1 MRRDYG
7 DVWRSVDGEIWL
19 PMATPVMMPFAAG
32 RKQHQMV
39 VFDGSLW
46 VIGGNANWVA
56 QGDVWASADGW
67 IGGGRLRWRFWSVP
81 GIRWRCSGGACGC
94 WAGEDNRG
102 GSNHVWRS
110 ADGVDWTEVTPVT
123 GFPPSSSHQAVSL
136 RGSLLVVG
144 GDNVWASADGENWSE
159 VTGAAFDARVNHQV
173 AVMGGSLWMV
183 GGDGGR
189 GGDEGGGLGS
199 DVWVSADGESWSVA
213 TADAGFVGR
222 ENHRLAVFGGSL
234 WVIGGYDGTR
244 HRDDVWASADG
255 ENWFEV
261 TAAAAFAGR
270 SNHEVAVFA
279 RRRFVYEVADISV
292 AAVGPFLVSTGV
304 TLPVSLATL
313 TVSGGAGAARFGLI
327 DSHGVL
333 RLGDDGVL
341 VATAVIEGGGYA
353 TATMMV
359 QDSTP
364 VNRTPVAVTVG
375 FVAPFSLLQDSVE
388 YVVSPDFVGTVHLLT
403 AVGGLG
409 GYSYARAQGSR
420 ALTVGATGALAVT
433 RPLATGRQVM
443 AVFAVTD
450 EADGEVRFTL
460 IVRRALASGAYGNG
474 GMYLVG
480 GDDGSATLG
489 DVWRSE
495 NGTDWRVFS
504 SGAFAGRKGH
514 QVVSYRSSLWVVGGE
529 GESGRLGDVWRSADG
544 MGWVS
549 VTIAGTAFVGRSGHQ
564 VVSHDGSLWVVGGD
578 DGGATLLGDVWRSAN
593 GADWVSVSISGE
605 GFAGRSGHQVVSHGG
620 DLWVIGGDD
629 GGATLGDVWRS
640 ENGSVWVSVEV
651 SGSPLP
657 GRSGHQAFS
666 HDGNLW
672 VIGGDDGSATLLGD
686 VWRSA
691 DGTDWVSVA
700 VSGTAFVG
708 RSGHQAF
715 SYGGSLWVVGG
726 DDGGATLLGDVW
738 RSADGADWVSVAVS
752 SPSFA
757 GRSGHGMAVHFVSFI
772 YEVDAILVTGETG
785 LTVYAY
791 ETAPVTLATLR
802 ASGGF
807 GDLRFEM
814 AADAQG
820 VLSVGADGVL
830 VATTLT
836 EFGTFATATLR
847 VRDAT
852 PVNLGMAVVT
862 VFRAFSLTIDRSSA
876 EYLVS
881 RSYTGAVH
889 SLGVSGGSGDYA
901 YSRVAGSEA
910 ISVGAAGVVSL
921 VATVGGAVSAV
932 SAVLE
937 ARDVGG
943 EERVRFTLSVEVVA
957 EADDFAREALY
968 VIGGRARAGGDGSD
982 DVWQSTDGVGWTRLA
997 ERTPFGNRHSHEVVA
1012 YRDHLWV
1019 IGGLREGT
1027 PQNDIWRSEN
1037 GLVWMLVTM
1046 SAAFPPKYE
1055 HQVVVGE
1062 DGLWLV
1068 GGRDWRGY
1076 RTNDVWRSTDGAVW
1090 TLVTTAAPFSVRHG
1104 HAAAFYDG
1112 SLWVTGGR
1120 NADRRWGSDVWRSA
1134 NGSVWVEATA

>member
-1 MRRDYG
+1 
-7 DVWRSVDGEIWL
+7 
-19 PMATPVMMPFAAG
+19 
-32 RKQHQMV
+32 
-39 VFDGSLW
+39 
-46 VIGGNANWVA
+46 
-56 QGDVWASADGW
+56 
-67 IGGGRLRWRFWSVP
+67 
-81 GIRWRCSGGACGC
+81 
-94 WAGEDNRG
+94 
-102 GSNHVWRS
+102 
-110 ADGVDWTEVTPVT
+110 
-123 GFPPSSSHQAVSL
+123 
-136 RGSLLVVG
+136 
-144 GDNVWASADGENWSE
+144 
-159 VTGAAFDARVNHQV
+159 
-173 AVMGGSLWMV
+173 
-183 GGDGGR
+183 
-189 GGDEGGGLGS
+189 
-199 DVWVSADGESWSVA
+199 
-213 TADAGFVGR
+213 
-222 ENHRLAVFGGSL
+222 
-234 WVIGGYDGTR
+234 
-244 HRDDVWASADG
+244 
-255 ENWFEV
+255 
-261 TAAAAFAGR
+261 
-270 SNHEVAVFA
+270 
-279 RRRFVYEVADISV
+279 
-292 AAVGPFLVSTGV
+292 
-304 TLPVSLATL
+304 
-313 TVSGGAGAARFGLI
+313 
-327 DSHGVL
+327 
-333 RLGDDGVL
+333 
-341 VATAVIEGGGYA
+341 
-353 TATMMV
+353 
-359 QDSTP
+359 
-364 VNRTPVAVTVG
+364 
-375 FVAPFSLLQDSVE
+375 
-388 YVVSPDFVGTVHLLT
+388 
-403 AVGGLG
+403 
-409 GYSYARAQGSR
+409 
-420 ALTVGATGALAVT
+420 
-433 RPLATGRQVM
+433 
-443 AVFAVTD
+443 
-450 EADGEVRFTL
+450 
-460 IVRRALASGAYGNG
+460 
-474 GMYLVG
+474 
-480 GDDGSATLG
+480 
-489 DVWRSE
+489 
-495 NGTDWRVFS
+495 
-504 SGAFAGRKGH
+504 
-514 QVVSYRSSLWVVGGE
+514 
-529 GESGRLGDVWRSADG
+529 
-544 MGWVS
+544 
-549 VTIAGTAFVGRSGHQ
+549 
-564 VVSHDGSLWVVGGD
+564 
-578 DGGATLLGDVWRSAN
+578 
-593 GADWVSVSISGE
+593 
-605 GFAGRSGHQVVSHGG
+605 
-620 DLWVIGGDD
+620 
-629 GGATLGDVWRS
+629 
-640 ENGSVWVSVEV
+640 
-651 SGSPLP
+651 
-657 GRSGHQAFS
+657 
-666 HDGNLW
+666 
-672 VIGGDDGSATLLGD
+672 
-686 VWRSA
+686 
-691 DGTDWVSVA
+691 
-700 VSGTAFVG
+700 
-708 RSGHQAF
+708 
-715 SYGGSLWVVGG
+715 
-726 DDGGATLLGDVW
+726 
-738 RSADGADWVSVAVS
+738 
-752 SPSFA
+752 
-757 GRSGHGMAVHFVSFI
+757 MAVHFVSFI

-1037 GLVWMLVTM
+1037 GLVWTLVTM

-1112 SLWVTGGR
+1112 SLWVTGGEECG
-1120 NADRRWGSDVWRSA
+1120 RRWGSDVWRSA
-1134 NGSVWVEATA
+1134 NGSVWVEATPDDGFSARTFHGLVSLNGSLWLAGGGRKGESRRG